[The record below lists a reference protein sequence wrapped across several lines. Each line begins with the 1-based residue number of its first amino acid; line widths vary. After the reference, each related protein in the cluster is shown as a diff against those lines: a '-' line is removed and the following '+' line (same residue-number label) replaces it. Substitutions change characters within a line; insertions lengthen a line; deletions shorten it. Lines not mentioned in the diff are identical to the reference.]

1 MAIPAFGLGTFRL
14 KDDVVIASV
23 KTALELGYRAID
35 TAQIYDNEAAVGQAI
50 AESGVP
56 RNELYITTKIWI
68 ENLSKDKLIPSLKE
82 SLQKLR
88 TDYVDLTLI
97 HWPSP
102 NDEVSVEFKIK
113 ERLFRSLA
121 QTIRVLTEMKE
132 KHPETYKFIEAKM
145 YNPLLTYTEL
155 ADMFSCRKQNVLYHL
170 KKAIILCP
178 ELQNTL
184 LIDTRFSG
192 GHYALRRPVM
202 TTRNS

>member
-1 MAIPAFGLGTFRL
+1 MFGCHNCGKKIKKNTLYAHSPCATCRTEQNPMPQSQYRDDPANFPTLQVMHPAYT
-14 KDDVVIASV
+14 DD
-23 KTALELGYRAID
+23 
-35 TAQIYDNEAAVGQAI
+35 
-50 AESGVP
+50 
-56 RNELYITTKIWI
+56 
-68 ENLSKDKLIPSLKE
+68 
-82 SLQKLR
+82 
-88 TDYVDLTLI
+88 
-97 HWPSP
+97 
-102 NDEVSVEFKIK
+102 DEVSVEFKIK